1 MDALLNPEHQT
12 RSGSA
17 LLTTGLESGTVA
29 RADGPIARLSSSR
42 WAYALIAAFAFLTF
56 ANSLGNFFLMDDFWH
71 LNKIAGM
78 DGGEWWKPW
87 SFSAKDNDSYWMA
100 MHKIRGMQE
109 SSFFFRPLVTLVF
122 VLIDAL
128 GGGAPW
134 AFHLSNIL
142 LHAATS
148 LVFLATARAIFG
160 RNLASFGAALIF
172 AAHPAH
178 CESVQWIAA
187 NGDLLAGLFFSIA
200 FYGHVRARSSGARGG
215 WRWVALAAGGFI
227 LALCSKEIAIMF
239 PAVAFF
245 YDLMFYR
252 QAQNSELRIGG
263 RSHLCREATR
273 GIACALT
280 RTGSQ
285 NSETSPR
292 STIHDPRFYGVL
304 AVYAV
309 VSLLYLGNHARVIS
323 GVAELNAGGNYMA
336 DWRQSGFLSAI
347 AVNLAT
353 YLWHFWT
360 FFPLMPLD
368 TREAWG
374 DAPWIVLPVWGAL
387 IAFYIGLGRKFAD
400 KKRYHF
406 FWWWQV
412 LTVLPALPILMS
424 QRVLYIPSIGFC
436 LLIGLMLKEH
446 WVPCFEKR
454 ARGWQLFPAIVAVCF
469 LTTFAMNTMWSRP
482 SLMIRDQ
489 ITQIKS
495 ALPRPEPGAR
505 IYLIDIWPPS
515 YGIEEGLRRS
525 YGDRSLDIQI
535 LSFSPKILDTADPA
549 WDRPLERL
557 FAAFFPEACGPLV
570 THHRLDGSGRLHL
583 ELPDAVYFHGLV
595 EGLLPVESRL
605 GDELQEVQNGPFRV
619 VLGTNEAGKVNRRD
633 FSFAEGGRKSY
644 FLFFENGRYKRTPG

>member
-1 MDALLNPEHQT
+1 MDALLN
-12 RSGSA
+12 
-17 LLTTGLESGTVA
+17 TGLERHDPESCLSSGIA
-29 RADGPIARLSSSR
+29 APAPGPIARIGSSR
-42 WAYALIAAFAFLTF
+42 WAYALIAALAFLTF

-87 SFSAKDNDSYWMA
+87 SYSAKDNDSYWMA
-100 MHKIRGMQE
+100 MHKIRGIQE
-109 SSFFFRPLVTLVF
+109 SGFFFRPLVTLLF
-122 VLIDAL
+122 VLTEAL

-134 AFHLSNIL
+134 VSHLSNIL
-142 LHAATS
+142 LHVATS
-148 LVFLATARAIFG
+148 MVFLATARAIFG
-160 RNLASFGAALIF
+160 RNLASFGAAMIF

-187 NGDLLAGLFFSIA
+187 NADLLAGLFIAIA
-200 FYGHVRARSSGARGG
+200 FYGHVRARSDGVTGS
-215 WRWVALAAGGFI
+215 WRWVALAAGGLI
-227 LALCSKEIAIMF
+227 LALCSKEMAIMF
-239 PAVAFF
+239 PTVAFF

-252 QAQNSELRIGG
+252 RAQNSEPTRLAG
-263 RSHLCREATR
+263 EAWWGTR
-273 GIACALT
+273 
-280 RTGSQ
+280 
-285 NSETSPR
+285 NSEASLR
-292 STIHDPRFYGVL
+292 STLHAPRFYGVL

-309 VSLLYLGNHARVIS
+309 ISLVYLGYHARVIS
-323 GVAELNAGGNYMA
+323 GVVELNAGGNYMA
-336 DWRQSGFLSAI
+336 DWRQPGFFSAI

-374 DAPWIVLPVWGAL
+374 DAPWLVLPVWGAL
-387 IAFYIGLGRKFAD
+387 IAFYIGLGRKFTD

-406 FWWWQV
+406 FWLWQV

-436 LLIGLMLKEH
+436 LLVGLMLKEH
-446 WVPCFEKR
+446 WMPCFEKR
-454 ARGWQLFPAIVAVCF
+454 ARGWQLFPAAVALCF

-489 ITQIKS
+489 IAQIKR
-495 ALPRPEPGAR
+495 ALPSTEPGAR

-525 YGDRSLDIQI
+525 YGDRSLDIQV

-570 THHRLDGSGRLHL
+570 THHRLDGAGRLHL
-583 ELPDAVYFHGLV
+583 ELSDAVYFHGLV
-595 EGLLPVESRL
+595 EGLLPVEPRL
-605 GDELQEVQNGPFRV
+605 GNELAEVQNGPFRV
-619 VLGTNEAGKVNRRD
+619 ILGVNEAGGVNRMD
-633 FSFAEGGRKSY
+633 FSFAEDGRKSY
-644 FLFFENGRYKRTPG
+644 FLVFENGRYKRIPR